1 MPSSVAQVTHHV
13 SLCFFCVTVV
23 VPMIGPLVV
32 EIAKR
37 PTISLVTPHV
47 ARLLYILPHLTE
59 IPLHL
64 FSLNGHVLLHG

>member
-1 MPSSVAQVTHHV
+1 
-13 SLCFFCVTVV
+13 
-23 VPMIGPLVV
+23 MICPLVV

-47 ARLLYILPHLTE
+47 ARLPYILPHLTE
-59 IPLHL
+59 NPLHL

>member
-1 MPSSVAQVTHHV
+1 
-13 SLCFFCVTVV
+13 
-23 VPMIGPLVV
+23 MICPLVV